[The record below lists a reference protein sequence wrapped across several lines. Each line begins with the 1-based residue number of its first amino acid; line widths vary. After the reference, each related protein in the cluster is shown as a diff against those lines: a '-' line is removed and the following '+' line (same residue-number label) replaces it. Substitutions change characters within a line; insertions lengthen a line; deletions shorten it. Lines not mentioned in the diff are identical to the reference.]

1 MTILNRDDAAGFRL
15 NTLTNHHQYSNP
27 VVQGKE
33 ILTTYTDYV
42 NPYPSVLQTT
52 SYNFSETGT
61 SPELCAGVV
70 KAQTLTKCHAQ
81 HAAELN
87 MLSEQAELKTM
98 FFDHEG
104 CPKII
109 DCICMDG
116 ASDEGPSHVEVQY
129 WWAER
134 HLFEP
139 KSVTLVTTR
148 SSGSSYLNR
157 VELQNG
163 CLSLAHSNLFLSSTI
178 HLSPMSSDTAKL
190 DNDFLCKNLSTAI
203 DVIIQRCDG
212 APCCNTELRLNTGTQ
227 FEKEK
232 RASLPVYLR

>member
-15 NTLTNHHQYSNP
+15 DTLTTHHQYSNP

-61 SPELCAGVV
+61 TPELCAGVV
-70 KAQTLTKCHAQ
+70 KAQPLFTKCPAQ
-81 HAAELN
+81 HAADLN
-87 MLSEQAELKTM
+87 MSCKQAELKTM

-104 CPKII
+104 CPKNI
-109 DCICMDG
+109 DCIRVDG
-116 ASDEGPSHVEVQY
+116 ASDEGPSHLEVQY

-148 SSGSSYLNR
+148 SSGSGYLNR

-163 CLSLAHSNLFLSSTI
+163 CLPLAHSNLFLPSTI
-178 HLSPMSSDTAKL
+178 HGSPMSSDT
-190 DNDFLCKNLSTAI
+190 
-203 DVIIQRCDG
+203 
-212 APCCNTELRLNTGTQ
+212 
-227 FEKEK
+227 
-232 RASLPVYLR
+232 